1 MSLGNVAFELT
12 DGVPFE
18 KPVVS
23 PTRIINVADAT
34 YGKVCV
40 FGTVLPTSGA
50 LSTENVGTGFAPGCI
65 LVNTTNAK
73 LYINT
78 GTTATADFTELTT

>member
-1 MSLGNVAFELT
+1 MSQGNVAFELT

-50 LSTENVGTGFAPGCI
+50 LSTENVGSGFAPGCI
-65 LVNTTNAK
+65 LVNITNAK
-73 LYINT
+73 LYINS
-78 GTTATADFTELTT
+78 GTTTTAAFTEITT